1 MTSKR
6 TDIEII
12 GHGSVA
18 PDAVPPPSIKRIR
31 INGTE
36 VATNGISIEGAT
48 ANGKYEQLLAV
59 NVSLLPSSLRF
70 VAPDDEPAPAV
81 DGAVV
86 EALAMAHHRVQ
97 ELERQLK
104 AHHDRDVDVEQQLA
118 IIDRALA
125 GITEATEDP
134 AMDVG
139 QRVRIAIDTLSLR
152 AGALQ
157 AELQGMHYRERQVD
171 KVVDAWDVKAGNLKG
186 YDGTIDPET
195 PAGRVVELLRELCK
209 LRPTTA
215 AVLEQRG
222 AALNAILANLR
233 QYGLDLVD
241 DDYPTGVVKAVS
253 VALRDR
259 GDALQQLR
267 TIDNALT
274 MHAGKRDPMTM
285 ALKHPADTAARVAE
299 ALSAAGRIVTD
310 INRAADTA
318 EQAAAVTEADGE
330 ADAIAADMFIKGMR
344 AAAHIAAGDTPE
356 ADPNVAHIDTVNGRG
371 AHAQRADDRPVGA
384 QVHHPDPLTDPEENG

>member
-1 MTSKR
+1 MTNKR

-12 GHGSVA
+12 GHASLD

-36 VATNGISIEGAT
+36 VATNGISVEGAT
-48 ANGKYEQLLAV
+48 VNGRYEQLLAV
-59 NVSLLPSSLRF
+59 NVTLLPSSLRF

-86 EALAMAHHRVQ
+86 EALAMANERVR

-104 AHHDRDVDVEQQLA
+104 AHHEHDARREQELECIA
-118 IIDRALA
+118 RVIASIPE
-125 GITEATEDP
+125 GDP
-134 AMDVG
+134 AVG
-139 QRVRIAIDTLSLR
+139 LEIADRVHR
-152 AGALQ
+152 AFDAVISRSTALQ
-157 AELQGMHYRERQVD
+157 GELQGMHHREREVD
-171 KVVDAWDVKAGNLKG
+171 KVIAAWDNGSLKG

-195 PAGRVVELLRELCK
+195 PAGRVVELLREVCK
-209 LRPTTA
+209 ARSTS
-215 AVLEQRG
+215 VLEPRG
-222 AALNAILANLR
+222 AALAAILANLR
-233 QYGLDLVD
+233 EYGLDLVD
-241 DDYPTGVVKAVS
+241 DDYPTGLVKAVS

-259 GDALQQLR
+259 ADALQQLH
-267 TIDNALT
+267 TIGSALT
-274 MHAGKRDPMTM
+274 MHADKRDPMTM

-299 ALSAAGRIVTD
+299 ALSAAGRVLAD

-330 ADAIAADMFIKGMR
+330 CDAIAADMFIKGMR

-384 QVHHPDPLTDPEENG
+384 QVRHPDPLTDPEGNG

>member
-1 MTSKR
+1 VTSKR

-12 GHGSVA
+12 GHASVA
-18 PDAVPPPSIKRIR
+18 PDAVPLPSIKRIR

-59 NVSLLPSSLRF
+59 NVTLLPSSLRF
-70 VAPDDEPAPAV
+70 VGPDDEPAPAV

-86 EALAMAHHRVQ
+86 EALAMANERVK
-97 ELERQLK
+97 ELERQL
-104 AHHDRDVDVEQQLA
+104 AIHHHHDTVIEEQLEVIARA
-118 IIDRALA
+118 IAPI
-125 GITEATEDP
+125 GEATDDP
-134 AMDVG
+134 IMPIG
-139 QRVRIAIDTLSLR
+139 QRVRLAIDTLAHR
-152 AGALQ
+152 AHALQ
-157 AELQGMHYRERQVD
+157 GELNGMHHRERQVD
-171 KVVDAWDVKAGNLKG
+171 KVVDAWDNGSLKG

-195 PAGRVVELLRELCK
+195 PAGRVVELLREVCK
-209 LRPTTA
+209 ARSTS
-215 AVLEQRG
+215 VLEPRG

-233 QYGLDLVD
+233 TYGLDLVD

-274 MHAGKRDPMTM
+274 MHADKRDPMTM

-299 ALSAAGRIVTD
+299 ALSTAGRVLAD

-330 ADAIAADMFIKGMR
+330 CDAIAADMFIKGMR

-384 QVHHPDPLTDPEENG
+384 QVRHPDPLTDPEENG